1 MIETLKG
8 EEFTKEELAVFNE
21 QHLAAFKALSEMTKQ
36 KKQIEQQE
44 KDIKAKLEA
53 AMDEYSIKKIE
64 NEYITITRVAENP
77 GKQTVDL
84 DKMQKEEPELFNEL
98 LADYPKTTGKKKG
111 YVMFKVKE

>member
-1 MIETLKG
+1 MIELKTG

-21 QHLAAFKALSEMTKQ
+21 QYLAMFKNLAEMKKQ
-36 KKQIEQQE
+36 KDALDKQE
-44 KDIKAKLEA
+44 KDIKSKLEA
-53 AMDEYSIKKIE
+53 AMDEYSIQKIE

-111 YVMFKVKE
+111 YVMFKVK